1 MKDPLGEGRGWRMV
15 ESVDSTQRL
24 ATDLLRAG
32 EPIGAV
38 LAREQTVGVGR
49 FGRAWHSP
57 PGTSLSLTL
66 ILRGYEGFP
75 APQFVGMAVALAAA
89 SAMRCNLAWPN
100 DLMIHGKKVGGVLT
114 EIVDGVPLVG
124 VGANLGAEAFPPEIA
139 DRATSLKLEF
149 GGDHPPEAIAG
160 RIVAVLRTL
169 PEPDSWAALSPI
181 WSMFDRTPGK
191 RYRLSSGEEGVAL
204 GIGGDGSL
212 LCSVEGETRSVMAAD
227 ALFG

>member
-1 MKDPLGEGRGWRMV
+1 MKDPLGGGHGWRMV
-15 ESVDSTQRL
+15 DAVDSTQRL
-24 ATDLLRAG
+24 AGELLRAG
-32 EPIGAV
+32 EAIGAV
-38 LAREQTVGVGR
+38 MAREQTGGFGR

-66 ILRGYEGFP
+66 ILRGYRDHPE
-75 APQFVGMAVALAAA
+75 PQFVGMAVALAAA
-89 SAMRCNLAWPN
+89 SAMRCQLAWPN
-100 DLMIHGKKVGGVLT
+100 DLMIGGKKVGGVLT

-124 VGANLGAEAFPPEIA
+124 VGANLNVESFPEEIA
-139 DRATSLKLEF
+139 HRATSLKLAF

-169 PEPDSWAALSPI
+169 PEPDAWSSLAPI

-191 RYRLSSGEEGVAL
+191 RYRLSSGEEAVAL
-204 GIGGDGSL
+204 AVGADGRL
-212 LCSVEGETRSVMAAD
+212 LCSVDGETQSVMAAE